1 MIKQISILGCGW
13 LGFPLAKSLTENGF
27 SINGSTTSVNK
38 ISILTDAKINAFL
51 LEISEDIINGDIYS
65 FLENS
70 EILIIDIPPKLR
82 GNSNENFV
90 SKIEQLIP
98 FIEKSTVKKVIFI
111 SSTSVYPDHNSII
124 SEETTPQPESDSG
137 KQLWETEQLLK
148 KNIHFKTTI
157 VRFGGLIGTDRHPI
171 YFLAGK
177 QNVEN
182 PDAPINLI
190 HQTDCI
196 GIINQIITSDCFG
209 ETFNAVAPFHP
220 SRKEYYSQ
228 KAIALQLI
236 IPEFL
241 IEKPSY
247 GKNISSKKIET
258 VLNYNYKYKTL

>member
-13 LGFPLAKSLTENGF
+13 LGFPLAKSLIKNGF
-27 SINGSTTSVNK
+27 TINGSTTTTKK
-38 ISILTDAKINAFL
+38 ISLLTSAQINAYL
-51 LEISEDIINGDIYS
+51 LELYGNIIKGDITS

-70 EILIIDIPPKLR
+70 EILIIDIPPKIR
-82 GNSNENFV
+82 GKSNENFI
-90 SKIEQLIP
+90 SKIELLIP

-111 SSTSVYPDHNSII
+111 SSTSVYPDHNSIV

-137 KQLWETEQLLK
+137 KQLWETEMLLK
-148 KNIHFKTTI
+148 KNRYFKTTI

-171 YFLAGK
+171 YFIAGK

-196 GIINQIITSDCFG
+196 GILNRIITIDCFG

-228 KAIALQLI
+228 KALELQLI

-241 IEKPSY
+241 LEKPSY
-247 GKNISSKKIET
+247 GKNISSKKVET
-258 VLNYNYKYKTL
+258 VLNYSFINKTL